1 MFLGIKGD
9 VNSIYERDPAA
20 RSRWEVLLCY
30 PGLHAIIA
38 HRVAHWLWNKDWK
51 GKRKS
56 TFPVQPLLNRN

>member
-1 MFLGIKGD
+1 MFSRIKGD

-38 HRVAHWLWNKDWK
+38 HRVAHWLWTKDW
-51 GKRKS
+51 
-56 TFPVQPLLNRN
+56 